1 MDEYAIRGILSP
13 MNRLIEGYHRFREK
27 LTPEDLERYSRLAE
41 GQSPE
46 FLFITCSDSR
56 VVPSVFTQSDPG
68 LLFEIQ
74 TAGNLVPA
82 YGSEAG
88 CGLAATIEYAVSVLK
103 VAHVV
108 VCGHSRCG
116 AMGALFEKDKLTDM
130 PDIGAWLMHAER
142 ARRLALQRTNG
153 DPKKPT
159 PEMVQAAVE
168 MNVVAQL
175 DNLRTHPCIASGLDN
190 QSLQVH
196 GWVYGLENAEVQAYD
211 PATGRFGPMGA

>member
-1 MDEYAIRGILSP
+1 
-13 MNRLIEGYHRFREK
+13 MNRLIDGYHNFRRGLGEQ
-27 LTPEDLERYSRLAE
+27 DLEEYRRLSE

-56 VVPSVFTQSDPG
+56 VVPSIFTQTEAG

-88 CGLAATIEYAVSVLK
+88 NGLAATIEYGVSVLG
-103 VAHVV
+103 VSHVV

-116 AMGALFEKDKLTDM
+116 AMGALFEKDTLTDM
-130 PDIGAWLMHAER
+130 PDVGAWLMHAER
-142 ARRLALQRTNG
+142 ARRVALKRLDG
-153 DPKKPT
+153 DPKVPT
-159 PEMVQAAVE
+159 PELIQLAVE

-175 DNLRTHPCIASGLDN
+175 DNLRTHPCIASGLDAK
-190 QSLQVH
+190 SLEIH
-196 GWVYGLENAEVQAYD
+196 GWVYGLENADVEIYD
-211 PATGRFGPMGA
+211 PATGTFESIAPEVQS